1 MTGDSSSPARLTE
14 EAARTAA
21 LAAVRSCGLDPGTA
35 TFVRL
40 GTRAVFRVAGGRVL
54 ARVTLHEHLEAAAH
68 EVEVAR
74 WLRAAGVPVDQPW
87 PSTGAYEAGGLVV
100 TLWKAYDGRWGSAG
114 ELAAALKSLHSVSL
128 ATAPPLRPWDP
139 FPEMRSRLARSNA
152 LDGPELSRLLALVG
166 TCEREVRKL
175 KYSLP
180 SGVIHGDANVGNILR
195 TDSGEI
201 VLFDLEGV
209 CTGPREWDLVTTAVY
224 RELGWHTDVEYQQF
238 AEEYGYDV
246 STWEGY
252 SVLADAQRL
261 RMLCWLAGKVADSAD
276 ASAAAEL
283 RRRVEAFSDTG
294 RPYRWQPL

>member
-1 MTGDSSSPARLTE
+1 MP
-14 EAARTAA
+14 
-21 LAAVRSCGLDPGTA
+21 LAA
-35 TFVRL
+35 
-40 GTRAVFRVAGGRVL
+40 
-54 ARVTLHEHLEAAAH
+54 
-68 EVEVAR
+68 
-74 WLRAAGVPVDQPW
+74 
-87 PSTGAYEAGGLVV
+87 
-100 TLWKAYDGRWGSAG
+100 
-114 ELAAALKSLHSVSL
+114 
-128 ATAPPLRPWDP
+128 APPLRPWDP

-152 LDGPELSRLLALVG
+152 LDDPELSKLRALVS

-209 CTGPREWDLVTTAVY
+209 CAGPREWDLVITAVY
-224 RELGWHTDVEYQQF
+224 RELGWHTVAEYRQF
-238 AEEYGYDV
+238 AEEYGFDV

-261 RMLCWLAGKVADSAD
+261 RMLCWLAGKAADSAD
-276 ASAAAEL
+276 AGAAGEL
-283 RRRVEAFSDTG
+283 RRRVEALSHTG